1 VREVDVYEGWTGRIY
16 WSTWNCYQRALV
28 PVEVALELM
37 NAELGQHTF
46 VEEVG
51 RVLSAI
57 GHVVE
62 DLQVA
67 EDVLLAGLEWEAW
80 MECYG

>member
-1 VREVDVYEGWTGRIY
+1 
-16 WSTWNCYQRALV
+16 
-28 PVEVALELM
+28 
-37 NAELGQHTF
+37 
-46 VEEVG
+46 
-51 RVLSAI
+51 VLSAI